1 MSGSSK
7 YSQEFRVDAVAL
19 ARSASRPLAQ
29 VARELGVNH
38 ETLRTWVR
46 AADRAD
52 QAAAAGGDAAE
63 RELRQLRKRVAELEK
78 EKEIPRKAA
87 AYFAGDGSLTRSY
100 RFISDH
106 RAAYGVARLCR
117 VLEVR
122 RPGFYEWLAAA
133 PAREHRAREEDRLAG
148 EIAGIHAAHRGA
160 YGSPRITAELRR
172 RGETVN
178 HKRVER
184 VMRERGITGITR
196 RKPRSLTRKDKTA
209 APAPD
214 LIGRDFTADAPGQ
227 RLVGD
232 ITCLPT
238 DEGWLCLATVLDPHT
253 REIVGHAL
261 APHMRADLVRD
272 AITLAADRGLINAG
286 AVFHSDRGTQ
296 YASTEFR
303 ATLAAHGIRA
313 SMGRTGSCYDNAAA
327 ESFFATLKTEIGTRS
342 WTTRHQA
349 RHAVF
354 AYLAYYNHHRLH
366 STLNYRTPHET
377 RTNYSP
383 PTTHAA

>member
-1 MSGSSK
+1 M
-7 YSQEFRVDAVAL
+7 
-19 ARSASRPLAQ
+19 
-29 VARELGVNH
+29 
-38 ETLRTWVR
+38 
-46 AADRAD
+46 
-52 QAAAAGGDAAE
+52 
-63 RELRQLRKRVAELEK
+63 
-78 EKEIPRKAA
+78 
-87 AYFAGDGSLTRSY
+87 TRSY

-117 VLEVR
+117 VLEIR

-133 PAREHRAREEDRLAG
+133 PAREQRAAAEDRLAG

-172 RGETVN
+172 RGEAVN

-196 RKPRSLTRKDKTA
+196 HRPRSLTRQDKTA
-209 APAPD
+209 AAPD

-232 ITCLPT
+232 ITYLPT
-238 DEGWLCLATVLDPHT
+238 DEGRLYLATVLDLHT

-272 AITLAADRGLINAG
+272 AITLAADRGLAGTG

-303 ATLAAHGIRA
+303 DTLTAHGIRA

-327 ESFFATLKTEIGTRS
+327 ESFFATLKTEIGTRT
-342 WTTRHQA
+342 WTTRDQA
-349 RHAVF
+349 RQAVF

-366 STLNYRTPHET
+366 STLDYRTPHET
-377 RTNYSP
+377 RLNYHHHHA
-383 PTTHAA
+383 HAA

>member
-7 YSQEFRVDAVAL
+7 YPEEFRRDAVAL
-19 ARSASRPLAQ
+19 ARSVSRPLAQ

-52 QAAAAGGDAAE
+52 QAAATGGDVAE
-63 RELRQLRKRVAELEK
+63 RELRALRKRVAELEK
-78 EKEIPRKAA
+78 EKEILRKAA

-106 RAAYGVARLCR
+106 RGAYGVARLCR
-117 VLEVR
+117 VLDVR
-122 RPGFYEWLAAA
+122 RPGFYEWLAAG
-133 PAREHRAREEDRLAG
+133 PAREQRAAAEDRLAG
-148 EIAGIHAAHRGA
+148 EIAGIHAVHHGA
-160 YGSPRITAELRR
+160 YGSPRVTAELRR
-172 RGETVN
+172 RGEAVN

-184 VMRERGITGITR
+184 VMRERRIAGTTR
-196 RKPRSLTRKDKTA
+196 RRRHSLTRPDKA
-209 APAPD
+209 AAAPD
-214 LIGRDFTADAPGQ
+214 LIGRDFTADAPGR
-227 RLVGD
+227 RLAGD
-232 ITCLPT
+232 ITYLPT
-238 DEGWLCLATVLDPHT
+238 QEGWLYLAAVLDLHT
-253 REIVGHAL
+253 REIVGHAI
-261 APHMRADLVRD
+261 APHMRADLVCD
-272 AITLAADRGLINAG
+272 AITLAADRGLTGPG

-296 YASTEFR
+296 YQSAEFR
-303 ATLAAHGIRA
+303 ATLTAHGIRP

-342 WTTRHQA
+342 WPTRDQA

-366 STLNYRTPHET
+366 STLGYRTPHET
-377 RTNYSP
+377 RLNYRHHHA
-383 PTTHAA
+383 HAA